1 MKNAFIPTPNYFSSP
16 NSNQRTML
24 EVKDLSV
31 NYRGHHA
38 LDGISFTVAAGQVV
52 GIIGPNGAGKST
64 MLKAMLGLIACGGA
78 VKYCEMPLKQQRQ
91 KVAYVPQRSHIDWDY
106 PTTVK
111 NVVMMARTVKT
122 GLFRRPSRM
131 SKEFVRIALERVG
144 IWNLR
149 DRPIGELSG
158 GQQQRV
164 FLARAIAQQADVLFF
179 DEPFTGVDRQ
189 TEEVI
194 FDIFDE
200 LKSQQKILLVVN
212 HDLGDTLKH
221 YDELMLLNKKLIAF
235 GSRAEVIT
243 PININQA
250 YGHNFGLLISG

>member
-1 MKNAFIPTPNYFSSP
+1 MKNVFVPVPVYPVPQNPHQS
-16 NSNQRTML
+16 QML
-24 EVKDLSV
+24 EVKKLSA
-31 NYRGHHA
+31 NYRCHQA
-38 LDGISFTVAAGQVV
+38 LEGINFAIASGQVV
-52 GIIGPNGAGKST
+52 GVIGPNGAGKST
-64 MLKAMLGLIACGGA
+64 MLKAMLGLIASNGIVMYGG
-78 VKYCEMPLKQQRQ
+78 VPLKRQRQ

-131 SKEFVRIALERVG
+131 SRELVKTALERVG
-144 IWNLR
+144 IWDLR

-164 FLARAIAQQADVLFF
+164 FLARAIAQQADILFF

-221 YDELMLLNKKLIAF
+221 YDQLILLNKKLIAL
-235 GSRAEVIT
+235 GSQTEVIT
-243 PININQA
+243 PNNINQA
-250 YGHNFGLLISG
+250 YGHNFGLLIS